1 MVKDSNGNEVKV
13 GDTVT
18 WTGKVVAVRDGQDRL
33 NLEVEALRPDQ
44 SEVVL
49 TLDANMTVKR

>member
-1 MVKDSNGNEVKV
+1 MVKDSNGKEVKV

-33 NLEVEALRPDQ
+33 NLEVEALRPDH

-49 TLDANMTVKR
+49 TFDANMTVKR